1 MKNPD
6 FIIAGYQ
13 KCGTTA
19 LWKNL
24 QQHPQIY
31 MASREKDGMK
41 KFPEIDFFCDWSSS
55 TFDLGIDWYRSLFK
69 EGYVCGEK
77 SPSYAYNVE
86 SVKEYLPDVKI
97 ILSVR
102 NPVDRAFSAFNFY
115 KGMLPKSGEWGE
127 TNKTPW
133 KPDRTFLHN
142 FIDNDVFK
150 KTGQYVN
157 SIRRFYKHFPS
168 KNIHIIIHEKL
179 VNDYQK
185 EYNKIFN
192 FLSLDSIPITNRTI
206 HKTYKP
212 RELFEEE
219 RDILSAYYR
228 PYNEE
233 LFKFLRYE
241 IKEWN

>member
-6 FIIAGYQ
+6 FIIAGHQ

-31 MASREKDGMK
+31 MASREKDGKK
-41 KFPEIDFFCDWSSS
+41 KFPEIDFFSDWSSS
-55 TFDLGIDWYRSLFK
+55 TFNLGIDWYRSLFK

-77 SPSYAYNVE
+77 SPSYAYCAD
-86 SVKEYLPDVKI
+86 SIKQYLPDVKI
-97 ILSVR
+97 ILSIR
-102 NPVDRAFSAFNFY
+102 NPVDRAFSAFYFY
-115 KGMLPKSGEWGE
+115 KRMLPQSKQWG
-127 TNKTPW
+127 THKNNW

-142 FIDNDVFK
+142 FIDNDIFK

-157 SIRRFYKHFPS
+157 SIKRFYKLFPS

-192 FLSLDSIPITNRTI
+192 FLSLDSIPIINNIAHRTI
-206 HKTYKP
+206 KP

-219 RDILSAYYR
+219 RDLLSAYYK

-233 LFKFLRYE
+233 LFKFLKYE
-241 IKEWN
+241 IEEWN

>member
-24 QQHPQIY
+24 QQHPKIY
-31 MASREKDGMK
+31 MASRLLYAMPDY
-41 KFPEIDFFCDWSSS
+41 PEIDFFNEKTKAS
-55 TFDLGIDWYRSLFK
+55 TWNNGFDWYKSLFK
-69 EGYVCGEK
+69 EGFVCGEK
-77 SPSYAYNVE
+77 SPSYAYCASNIQ
-86 SVKEYLPDVKI
+86 KQLPDVKI
-97 ILSVR
+97 ILSIR
-102 NPVDRAFSAFNFY
+102 NPVDRAFSAFYFY
-115 KGMLPKSGEWGE
+115 KRMLPESKDWD
-127 TNKTPW
+127 TDKNNW
-133 KPDRTFLHN
+133 KPERSFLHN
-142 FIDNDVFK
+142 FIDNNIFK
-150 KTGQYVN
+150 NTGQYVN

-168 KNIHIIIHEKL
+168 NQIHIIIHEKL
-179 VNDYQK
+179 VNNYQE

-192 FLSLDSIPITNRTI
+192 FLSLDSIPIINNI
-206 HKTYKP
+206 AHKTHKP

-219 RDILSAYYR
+219 RDLLSAYYK

-233 LFKFLRYE
+233 LFQFLGYE